1 MASHEPQED
10 APMNSKVP
18 YEVPTEMREFA
29 EKSVEQAR
37 KAFDGFIGAAQK
49 AVDTAQG
56 SAESARVN
64 AQDITR
70 KAMTYAENNIGAAF
84 DLAQKVVSAK
94 DLTEILQ
101 HQSEFMKSQMA
112 ALQTQLKEMGAVVQ
126 DVAQDVAHK
135 VADTAAKA
143 TKMK

>member
-1 MASHEPQED
+1 
-10 APMNSKVP
+10 MNGKMP

-56 SAESARVN
+56 SAESARAN
-64 AQDITR
+64 AQDVTR
-70 KAMTYAENNIGAAF
+70 KAMTYAETNVAAAF
-84 DLAQKVVSAK
+84 DLAQKMVKAK
-94 DLTEILQ
+94 DLTEVMQ
-101 HQSEFMKSQMA
+101 HQSEFMKTQMA
-112 ALQTQLKEMGAVVQ
+112 ALQDQIKEMGSA
-126 DVAQDVAHK
+126 AQDVARK
-135 VADTAAKA
+135 AAETAANA

>member
-1 MASHEPQED
+1 MVSHERQED
-10 APMNSKVP
+10 VPMNGKIP

-64 AQDITR
+64 AQDVTR
-70 KAMTYAENNIGAAF
+70 KAMTYAETNVAAAF
-84 DLAQKVVSAK
+84 DLAQKVVKSK
-94 DLTEILQ
+94 DMTEILQ
-101 HQSEFMKSQMA
+101 HQSEFMKAQMA
-112 ALQTQLKEMGAVVQ
+112 ALQTQLKEMGAV
-126 DVAQDVAHK
+126 AQDVAHK
-135 VADTAAKA
+135 VAETAAKA